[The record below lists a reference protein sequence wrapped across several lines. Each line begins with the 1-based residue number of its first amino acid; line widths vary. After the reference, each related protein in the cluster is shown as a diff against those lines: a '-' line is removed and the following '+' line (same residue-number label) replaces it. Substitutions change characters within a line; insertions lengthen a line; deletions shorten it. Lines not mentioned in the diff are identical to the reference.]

1 MADTEIAQR
10 KIKKYLQDV
19 AAALR
24 GLPAE
29 QVRDIVEELRSHIV
43 EKTNEDMTLADVDS
57 VLAGLGSP
65 QDLASMYLADDLQTR
80 ALVSRSPVL
89 VLRSLFRWASLSF
102 ASFFVLLGSVVG
114 YFMAA
119 SFVGCALLK
128 PIHPHTAGL
137 WTIPDATEPYSY
149 SLRLGFDSVPP
160 GSTDVLG
167 WWIVP
172 IGLAVGFGLF
182 FLTAR
187 FGLWSIRRF
196 RRASPMA
203 VYQKQVRD
211 SR

>member
-1 MADTEIAQR
+1 MAGAEIAQR
-10 KIKKYLQDV
+10 KIEKYLQDV
-19 AAALR
+19 AAALL

-43 EKTNEDMTLADVDS
+43 EKTSGRMTPTDVGS

-65 QDLASMYLADDLQTR
+65 QDLASMYLADDLQVR
-80 ALVSRSPVL
+80 ALVSRSPFL
-89 VLRSLFRWASLSF
+89 IFRSLFRWAGLSF
-102 ASFFVLLGSVVG
+102 AGFFVLLGALVG
-114 YFMAA
+114 YFLSISFAA
-119 SFVGCALLK
+119 CALLK

-137 WTIPDATEPYSY
+137 WRIPDPTEPYLY

-182 FLTAR
+182 LLTTR

-196 RRASPMA
+196 RRARPVA
-203 VYQKQVRD
+203 AYQKQARD
-211 SR
+211 LQ

>member
-1 MADTEIAQR
+1 MAETEIAQR

-24 GLPAE
+24 GLPAA

-43 EKTNEDMTLADVDS
+43 EKTSEDITLTGVDS
-57 VLAGLGSP
+57 ALAALGSP
-65 QDLASMYLADDLQTR
+65 QDLASMYLADDLQVR
-80 ALVSRSPVL
+80 ALVSRSPFL
-89 VLRSLFRWASLSF
+89 ILRSLARWASLSF
-102 ASFFVLLGSVVG
+102 AGFFVLLGSVVG

-119 SFVGCALLK
+119 SIVGCALLK

-137 WTIPDATEPYSY
+137 WRIPDASEPYSY

-172 IGLAVGFGLF
+172 IGLAAGCGLF
-182 FLTAR
+182 FLTAQ
-187 FGLWSIRRF
+187 FGLWSTRRL

-203 VYQKQVRD
+203 TYRTQARD

>member
-1 MADTEIAQR
+1 MAETDIVQR

-43 EKTNEDMTLADVDS
+43 EKTSGDVAPTAVDS

-65 QDLASMYLADDLQTR
+65 QNLASMYLADDLQVR
-80 ALVSRSPVL
+80 ALASRSPVL
-89 VLRSLFRWASLSF
+89 VLRSLLRWASLSF
-102 ASFFVLLGSVVG
+102 AGFFVLLGSLVG
-114 YFMAA
+114 YFLSV
-119 SFVGCALLK
+119 SFVACALLK
-128 PIHPHTAGL
+128 PIHPHTGGL
-137 WTIPDATEPYSY
+137 WRIPDPTEPYSY
-149 SLRLGFDSVPP
+149 SVRLGFDSVPP

-167 WWIVP
+167 WSIVP

-182 FLTAR
+182 LLTTR

-196 RRASPMA
+196 RRAHPMA
-203 VYQKQVRD
+203 AYQKQAGD
-211 SR
+211 LQ